1 MAKLSSTPLDL
12 ALIEKATE
20 QANALKVTLGVIMA
34 TSVRSTQGK
43 KPLNKN
49 GRKYAKIARNAAN
62 TYPEAMPQRFN
73 KNDFDISLIFDEK
86 VEPLLSLIKD
96 TADTFEQVFDG
107 NSSDIEFHKR
117 KIYVAITEAA
127 EEEPQ
132 YKYYA
137 EQLAEEYAGQGKR
150 SDKGSDNKKGT
161 DNNKGTDTPLKDE
174 PK

>member
-20 QANALKVTLGVIMA
+20 QANALKVTLGLIMA

-49 GRKYAKIARNAAN
+49 GRKYAKIARSAAS

-73 KNDFDISLIFDEK
+73 RNDFDISLIFDEK

-96 TADTFEQVFDG
+96 AADTFEQVFDG

-150 SDKGSDNKKGT
+150 SGKGSDDKKGN
-161 DNNKGTDTPLKDE
+161 DNDKDNDTSPKDE